1 MATLNDG
8 LKFTGNNE
16 VVNSHKLNSLVT
28 IKGEGVDKAASEA
41 FKSAEGNVNVKADGK
56 GTLEVQLAKDL
67 KNIDSISNK
76 DGQKIEFKDGGTT
89 ISGGNVSVDGNNI
102 TNVKAGKDDTDAVNV
117 KQLKDGIAQAT
128 TKVAAG
134 KNVNVTS
141 AKNPDGSTTYTV
153 ATKDDVDF
161 TSVTT
166 GNTKMNDGGI
176 TIKAAKDKT
185 NVTLTNKGLDN
196 GGNK

>member
-1 MATLNDG
+1 M
-8 LKFTGNNE
+8 
-16 VVNSHKLNSLVT
+16 
-28 IKGEGVDKAASEA
+28 
-41 FKSAEGNVNVKADGK
+41 
-56 GTLEVQLAKDL
+56 
-67 KNIDSISNK
+67 
-76 DGQKIEFKDGGTT
+76 
-89 ISGGNVSVDGNNI
+89 
-102 TNVKAGKDDTDAVNV
+102 NV

-166 GNTKMNDGGI
+166 GNTTMNDGGI
-176 TIKAAKDKT
+176 TIKAAEGDKT
-185 NVTLTNKGLDN
+185 SVTLTNKGLDN
-196 GGNK
+196 GGNKVVMLQKVQMILML